1 MKGDGSMHCPRTKFF
16 LGIPL
21 FVAIAIIVI
30 PAISLAEDYKMFSS
44 EEYGFTM
51 KYPADWVKI
60 DRPKGNY
67 FVVFQS
73 PDLTDGFRDRI
84 HVAAHKPVKDPLN
97 VFLQELRNGIK
108 DLQKKGGGTEKQE
121 VRIVDEG
128 EFRSEVPGAYYFFI
142 QAYENKLKIWM
153 DIVIVFYKHDQ
164 TLLRISCLAPSKSM
178 EKFHQ
183 LFNDVLVSVRFTE
196 GKPEG
201 QPSAPQAVPAP
212 APGVAPT
219 PAQPAPP
226 TTAPMQPPAQ
236 PSPQG
241 TVIPQPQQ
249 RPAAPA
255 PVTPQPEVRP
265 PQPSMTPE
273 SPPAPSGPTPGIQPD
288 KAMKQIQPPV
298 GPRPGPRAPVR
309 EPEKPATGIV
319 N

>member
-1 MKGDGSMHCPRTKFF
+1 MHCPRTRFF

-30 PAISLAEDYKMFSS
+30 PAISLAEDYNVFAS

-51 KYPADWVKI
+51 KYPANWVKI

-97 VFLQELRNGIK
+97 VFLKELRNGIK
-108 DLQKKGGGTEKQE
+108 DLQTKSGGGEKQE

-178 EKFHQ
+178 EKIHQ
-183 LFNDVLVSVRFTE
+183 MFNDVLVSVRFTE
-196 GKPEG
+196 GKPEV
-201 QPSAPQAVPAP
+201 QPSAPQT
-212 APGVAPT
+212 APT
-219 PAQPAPP
+219 PAPSAPP
-226 TTAPMQPPAQ
+226 TQAQPTPPTAVPTQPPAQ
-236 PSPQG
+236 PSPQRA
-241 TVIPQPQQ
+241 VPQPTE
-249 RPAAPA
+249 RLAP
-255 PVTPQPEVRP
+255 PVSVTPQPEVRP
-265 PQPSMTPE
+265 APPSTTPE
-273 SPPAPSGPTPGIQPD
+273 SAPAPSGPTPAIQPD
-288 KAMKQIQPPV
+288 QTMRQIQPPAA
-298 GPRPGPRAPVR
+298 PRPGPRAPVR
-309 EPEKPATGIV
+309 EPERPATGIV

>member
-1 MKGDGSMHCPRTKFF
+1 MHSPRIGSF
-16 LGIPL
+16 LGFPL
-21 FVAIAIIVI
+21 LVAIAIIVI
-30 PAISLAEDYKMFSS
+30 PAISLAEDYKVFDS

-51 KYPADWVKI
+51 KYPANWVKI
-60 DRPKGNY
+60 DKPKGNY

-73 PDLTDGFRDRI
+73 PDLTEGFRDRI

-108 DLQKKGGGTEKQE
+108 DLQTRGGGAEKQE

-153 DIVIVFYKHDQ
+153 DIIIVFYKHDQ

-183 LFNDVLVSVRFTE
+183 MFNDVLVSVRFAE
-196 GKPEG
+196 GKPEV

-212 APGVAPT
+212 APG
-219 PAQPAPP
+219 APP
-226 TTAPMQPPAQ
+226 TQAQPTPPSAVPMQPPAQ

-241 TVIPQPQQ
+241 AVIPQPLQ
-249 RPAAPA
+249 RPAP
-255 PVTPQPEVRP
+255 PLSVTPQPEVRP
-265 PQPSMTPE
+265 APPSMTPE
-273 SPPAPSGPTPGIQPD
+273 SAPTPSVPTPAIQPD
-288 KAMKQIQPPV
+288 QTMRQIQPPV
-298 GPRPGPRAPVR
+298 APRSGPRAPVR
-309 EPEKPATGIV
+309 EPERPATG
-319 N
+319 